1 MKEIQNFI
9 NQNNNLDFLNERIES
24 LNETQFCFKYTDNG
38 LVYAKQSKQADLT
51 LTAKELFRDLKT
63 LDKTMC
69 AFVFAKSYYPES
81 DREKYIDKLGNL
93 AANLLNQDSLKTVRV
108 HDIDVL
114 KQLYQNLPD
123 FALKGMFNTDVCCF
137 TIAKNEVY
145 YLSQV
150 EQHVYAMSKT
160 MFRDDY
166 DTIRE
171 VIIERGEEIEF
182 MSPYLSNSEI
192 KALTPIISEL
202 YDDRDL
208 IHGTVLCQTIGF
220 YRKEHKM
227 PLCEVDFSAYGL
239 RKQAKFSKHMLAQN
253 VFDLSDTDL
262 LNELNKHLENV
273 IDNAFDKF
281 LINIP
286 EKIIYIGERQDRERL
301 NKLAQWQALSEFN
314 DTIDFT
320 KEARQQQNLDAGI
333 DQHIDQNLI
342 ESLNFDFTDFNA
354 SMSMSKNENKRNKRK
369 L

>member
-9 NQNNNLDFLNERIES
+9 TQNHNLDFLNERIES
-24 LNETQFCFKYTDNG
+24 LNETQFRFKYSENG
-38 LVYAKQSKQADLT
+38 LVYVKQNQKADLT
-51 LTAKELFRDLKT
+51 LTATELFRDLKT

-69 AFVFAKSYYPES
+69 AFVFAKSYNPES
-81 DREKYIDKLGNL
+81 DRPKYLDRVGNL

-108 HDIDVL
+108 HDIDDL

-123 FALKGMFNTDVCCF
+123 FALKSMFNTDVCCF
-137 TIAKNEVY
+137 TIAENEVY

-166 DTIRE
+166 ETIRE

-182 MSPYLSNSEI
+182 MSPYLPNTEV

-202 YDDRDL
+202 YDDRDA
-208 IHGTVLCQTIGF
+208 IHGTVLCQTVAFFRQG
-220 YRKEHKM
+220 HKM
-227 PLCEVDFSAYGL
+227 PVCEVDFSAYGL
-239 RKQAKFSKHMLAQN
+239 RKQAKYSKHILAQN
-253 VFDLSDTDL
+253 VFNISDTEL
-262 LNELNKHLENV
+262 LDELNKQHQNV

-286 EKIIYIGERQDRERL
+286 EKIISIGERQDRERL
-301 NKLAQWQALSEFN
+301 NKLAQWEALTEFN
-314 DTIDFT
+314 DSMDFNN
-320 KEARQQQNLDAGI
+320 EVRQQHTIDAGI
-333 DQHIDQNLI
+333 DQHIDKDLI
-342 ESLNFDFTDFNA
+342 ESFNFDFTDFDA
-354 SMSMSKNENKRNKRK
+354 RISKNENKRNKRK

>member
-9 NQNNNLDFLNERIES
+9 TQNHNLDFLNERIES
-24 LNETQFCFKYTDNG
+24 LNETQFRFKYSENG
-38 LVYAKQSKQADLT
+38 LVYVKQNQKADLT
-51 LTAKELFRDLKT
+51 LTAKELFNDLKT

-69 AFVFAKSYYPES
+69 AFVFAKSYNPES
-81 DREKYIDKLGNL
+81 DREKYLDKVGNL
-93 AANLLNQDSLKTVRV
+93 AAALLNQDSLKTVQV
-108 HDIDVL
+108 HDLDDL
-114 KQLYQNLPD
+114 KHFYQNLPD

-137 TIAKNEVY
+137 TIAENEVY
-145 YLSQV
+145 YLSQT

-160 MFRDDY
+160 MFKDDY

-182 MSPYLSNSEI
+182 MSPYLSNTEI

-202 YDDRDL
+202 YDDRDA
-208 IHGTVLCQTIGF
+208 IYGTVLCQTVRF
-220 YRKEHKM
+220 YRQGHKM
-227 PLCEVDFSAYGL
+227 PVCEVDFSAYGL
-239 RKQAKFSKHMLAQN
+239 RKEAKFSKHMLAQN
-253 VFDLSDTDL
+253 VFDLSDTEL
-262 LNELNKHLENV
+262 LDELNNHHHNV

-320 KEARQQQNLDAGI
+320 KDARQQNNLDAGI
-333 DQHIDQNLI
+333 DQHIDKDLI
-342 ESLNFDFTDFNA
+342 DSLNFDFTDFDA
-354 SMSMSKNENKRNKRK
+354 SVSKNENKRNKRK

>member
-1 MKEIQNFI
+1 MKEIQNFL
-9 NQNNNLDFLNERIES
+9 NQNHHLDFLNERIES
-24 LNETQFCFKYTDNG
+24 LNETKFRVNYTDQG
-38 LVYAKQSKQADLT
+38 LVYAKQSQNADLT
-51 LTAKELFRDLKT
+51 LTATELFRDLKT

-81 DREKYIDKLGNL
+81 DREKYLDKVGNL
-93 AANLLNQDSLKTVRV
+93 AAALLNQDTLKTVQV
-108 HDIDVL
+108 HDIDDL
-114 KQLYQNLPD
+114 KQFYQNLPD
-123 FALKGMFNTDVCCF
+123 FALKSMFNTDVCCF

-166 DTIRE
+166 ETIRE

-202 YDDRDL
+202 YDDRDA
-208 IHGTVLCQTIGF
+208 IHGTVLCQTVGF
-220 YRKEHKM
+220 YREGHKM
-227 PLCEVDFSAYGL
+227 PVCEVDFSAYGL
-239 RKQAKFSKHMLAQN
+239 REQAKNSKHMLAQN
-253 VFDLSDTDL
+253 VFNLSDDDL
-262 LNELNKHLENV
+262 LNELNKHHENV

-281 LINIP
+281 LINMP

-301 NKLAQWQALSEFN
+301 NKLEQWQALTDFN
-314 DTIDFT
+314 DAMDFNIDT
-320 KEARQQQNLDAGI
+320 RQQHTIEAGI
-333 DQHIDQNLI
+333 DQHIDKDLI
-342 ESLNFDFTDFNA
+342 ESLNFDFTDFDA
-354 SMSMSKNENKRNKRK
+354 SVSKQENKRNKRK

>member
-9 NQNNNLDFLNERIES
+9 TQNHHLDFLNERIEN
-24 LNETQFCFKYTDNG
+24 LNDTTFRFKYPENG
-38 LVYAKQSKQADLT
+38 LVYVKQSKHADLT
-51 LTAKELFRDLKT
+51 LTAKELFRDLRT

-69 AFVFAKSYYPES
+69 AFVFAKSFNPES
-81 DREKYIDKLGNL
+81 DRSNYLDRVGNL
-93 AANLLNQDSLKTVRV
+93 AANLLNQDTLKTVQV
-108 HDIDVL
+108 HDIDDL

-137 TIAKNEVY
+137 TVAENEVY
-145 YLSQV
+145 YLSKV
-150 EQHVYAMSKT
+150 EQHVYPMSKT

-166 DTIRE
+166 EAIRE

-192 KALTPIISEL
+192 KALTPVISEL
-202 YDDRDL
+202 YEDRDL

-220 YRKEHKM
+220 YRKGHKM
-227 PLCEVDFSAYGL
+227 PVCEVDFSAYGL

-253 VFDLSDTDL
+253 VFNLSDDDL
-262 LNELNKHLENV
+262 LDELNNHHQNV

-286 EKIIYIGERQDRERL
+286 EKIISIGERQDRARL
-301 NKLAQWQALSEFN
+301 NKLAQWEALSDFN
-314 DTIDFT
+314 DSIDFT
-320 KEARQQQNLDAGI
+320 KDARQQNNLEAGI
-333 DQHIDQNLI
+333 DQHIDQDLI
-342 ESLNFDFTDFNA
+342 ESLNFDFTDFDA
-354 SMSMSKNENKRNKRK
+354 SMSRNENKRNKRK

>member
-1 MKEIQNFI
+1 MKEIQNFLK
-9 NQNNNLDFLNERIES
+9 QNHNLDFLQERIES
-24 LNETQFCFKYTDNG
+24 LNETKFRFNNSENG
-38 LVYAKQSKQADLT
+38 LVYVKQSQKADLT
-51 LTAKELFRDLKT
+51 LTATELFRDLRT

-81 DREKYIDKLGNL
+81 DREKYLDRVGNL
-93 AANLLNQDSLKTVRV
+93 AANLLNQDSLKTVQV
-108 HDIDVL
+108 KDFDDL

-123 FALKGMFNTDVCCF
+123 FALKSMFNTDVCCF
-137 TIAKNEVY
+137 TVAENEVY

-150 EQHVYAMSKT
+150 EQHVYPMSQT

-192 KALTPIISEL
+192 KALTPVISEL

-208 IHGTVLCQTIGF
+208 VHGTVLCQTIGF
-220 YRKEHKM
+220 YRKGHKM

-239 RKQAKFSKHMLAQN
+239 RKQSQFSKHMLAQN

-262 LNELNKHLENV
+262 LNELNKHHQHV

-281 LINIP
+281 LINMP
-286 EKIIYIGERQDRERL
+286 EKIILIGERQDRERL
-301 NKLAQWQALSEFN
+301 NKLEQWQALSDFN
-314 DTIDFT
+314 DSIDFT
-320 KEARQQQNLDAGI
+320 KDARQQQNLSAGI
-333 DQHIDQNLI
+333 DQHIDQELI
-342 ESLNFDFTDFNA
+342 ESLNFDFTDFDA
-354 SMSMSKNENKRNKRK
+354 SVSKQENKRNKRK

>member
-51 LTAKELFRDLKT
+51 LTAKELFRDLRT

-81 DREKYIDKLGNL
+81 DRENYLDKVGNL
-93 AANLLNQDSLKTVRV
+93 AANLLNQESLKTVQV
-108 HDIDVL
+108 KDLDDL
-114 KQLYQNLPD
+114 KQLYQNLPE
-123 FALKGMFNTDVCCF
+123 FALKSMFNTDVCCF
-137 TIAKNEVY
+137 TVADNEVY

-171 VIIERGEEIEF
+171 VIVERGEEIEF
-182 MSPYLSNSEI
+182 MFPYLSNSEI
-192 KALTPIISEL
+192 KALTPVISEL

-220 YRKEHKM
+220 YRQGHKM
-227 PLCEVDFSAYGL
+227 PLCEVDFSAYGI
-239 RKQAKFSKHMLAQN
+239 REQAKFSKHMLTQN
-253 VFDLSDTDL
+253 VFNLSDTEL
-262 LNELNKHLENV
+262 LDELNNHHQNV

-286 EKIIYIGERQDRERL
+286 DKIISIGERQDRERL
-301 NKLAQWQALSEFN
+301 NKLEQWQALTDFN
-314 DTIDFT
+314 DAMDFNIDT
-320 KEARQQQNLDAGI
+320 RQQHTIEAGI
-333 DQHIDQNLI
+333 DQHIDQDLI
-342 ESLNFDFTDFNA
+342 DSLNFDFTDFDA
-354 SMSMSKNENKRNKRK
+354 SKSKQENKRNKRK

>member
-51 LTAKELFRDLKT
+51 LTAKELFSDLKT

-93 AANLLNQDSLKTVRV
+93 AANLLNQDSLKTVQV
-108 HDIDVL
+108 KDLDDL
-114 KQLYQNLPD
+114 KSVYQNLPD

-137 TIAKNEVY
+137 TIAENEVY
-145 YLSQV
+145 YCSQV
-150 EQHVYAMSKT
+150 EQHVYPMSKT

-166 DTIRE
+166 EAIRE
-171 VIIERGEEIEF
+171 VIVERGEEIDF
-182 MSPYLSNSEI
+182 LSPYLSNTEI
-192 KALTPIISEL
+192 KALTPIISDL
-202 YDDRDL
+202 YDDRDA
-208 IHGTVLCQTIGF
+208 IYGTVLCQTVAFFRQG
-220 YRKEHKM
+220 HKM
-227 PLCEVDFSAYGL
+227 PVCEVDFSAYGL
-239 RKQAKFSKHMLAQN
+239 RKQAKYSKHMLAQN

-262 LNELNKHLENV
+262 LNELNKHHENV

-286 EKIIYIGERQDRERL
+286 EKIISIGERQDRERL

-320 KEARQQQNLDAGI
+320 KDARQQNNLDAGI
-333 DQHIDQNLI
+333 DQHIDKDLI
-342 ESLNFDFTDFNA
+342 DSLNFDFTDFDA
-354 SMSMSKNENKRNKRK
+354 SVSKNENKRNKRK

>member
-9 NQNNNLDFLNERIES
+9 NQNHHLDFLNERIES
-24 LNETQFCFKYTDNG
+24 LNETTFRFNYSDNG
-38 LVYAKQSKQADLT
+38 LVYAKQSQKADLM
-51 LTAKELFRDLKT
+51 LTAKELFNDLKT

-69 AFVFAKSYYPES
+69 AFVFAKSYNPES
-81 DREKYIDKLGNL
+81 DREKYLDKVGNL
-93 AANLLNQDSLKTVRV
+93 AAALLNQDSLKTVQV
-108 HDIDVL
+108 HDIDNL
-114 KQLYQNLPD
+114 KQFYQNLPD
-123 FALKGMFNTDVCCF
+123 FALKSMFNTDVCCF

-166 DTIRE
+166 ETIRE

-192 KALTPIISEL
+192 KALTPIISDL
-202 YDDRDL
+202 YDDRDA
-208 IHGTVLCQTIGF
+208 IYGTVLCQTVAFFRQG
-220 YRKEHKM
+220 HKM
-227 PLCEVDFSAYGL
+227 PVCEVDFSAYGL
-239 RKQAKFSKHMLAQN
+239 RKQAKYSKHMLAQN

-286 EKIIYIGERQDRERL
+286 EKIISIGERQDRERV
-301 NKLAQWQALSEFN
+301 NKLAQWQALTDFN
-314 DTIDFT
+314 DAMDFNI
-320 KEARQQQNLDAGI
+320 EVRQQNNLEAGI
-333 DQHIDQNLI
+333 DQHIDKDLI
-342 ESLNFDFTDFNA
+342 DSLNFDFTDFDGNV
-354 SMSMSKNENKRNKRK
+354 SKNENKRNKRK

>member
-93 AANLLNQDSLKTVRV
+93 AANLLNQDSLKTVQV
-108 HDIDVL
+108 KDLDDL
-114 KQLYQNLPD
+114 KSVYQNLPD

-145 YLSQV
+145 YLSQL
-150 EQHVYAMSKT
+150 EQHVYPMSKS
-160 MFRDDY
+160 MFKDDY

-171 VIIERGEEIEF
+171 VIVERGEEIEF
-182 MSPYLSNSEI
+182 MFPYLSNTEI

-202 YDDRDL
+202 YDDRDA
-208 IHGTVLCQTIGF
+208 IYGTVLCQTIGF
-220 YRKEHKM
+220 YRKGHKM
-227 PLCEVDFSAYGL
+227 PVCEVDFSAYGL
-239 RKQAKFSKHMLAQN
+239 RKEAKFSKHMLAQN
-253 VFDLSDTDL
+253 VFNLSDTDL
-262 LNELNKHLENV
+262 LNELNKQHQNV
-273 IDNAFDKF
+273 IDNAFYKF
-281 LINIP
+281 LINMP
-286 EKIIYIGERQDRERL
+286 EKIILIGERQDRARL
-301 NKLAQWQALSEFN
+301 NKLAQWEALSEFN
-314 DTIDFT
+314 DSMDFYN
-320 KEARQQQNLDAGI
+320 EVRQQHNLDAGI
-333 DQHIDQNLI
+333 DQHIDQDLI
-342 ESLNFDFTDFNA
+342 ESLNFDFTDFDA
-354 SMSMSKNENKRNKRK
+354 SMSKNENKRVKRK

>member
-9 NQNNNLDFLNERIES
+9 NQNHHLDFLNERIES
-24 LNETQFCFKYTDNG
+24 LNETTFRFNYSDNG
-38 LVYAKQSKQADLT
+38 LVYAKQSQKADLT
-51 LTAKELFRDLKT
+51 LTAKELFNDLKT

-69 AFVFAKSYYPES
+69 AFVFAKSFNPES
-81 DREKYIDKLGNL
+81 DRSNYLDKVGHL
-93 AANLLNQDSLKTVRV
+93 ASNLLNQDSLKTVQV
-108 HDIDVL
+108 HDIDDL

-123 FALKGMFNTDVCCF
+123 FALKSMFNTDVCCF
-137 TIAKNEVY
+137 TVAENEVY
-145 YLSQV
+145 YLSQL

-166 DTIRE
+166 ETIRE

-192 KALTPIISEL
+192 KALTPIISDL
-202 YDDRDL
+202 YDDRDA
-208 IHGTVLCQTIGF
+208 IYGTVLCQTVAFFRQG
-220 YRKEHKM
+220 HKM
-227 PLCEVDFSAYGL
+227 PVCEVDFSAYGL
-239 RKQAKFSKHMLAQN
+239 RKQAKYSKHMLAQN
-253 VFDLSDTDL
+253 VFNLFDDDL
-262 LNELNKHLENV
+262 LDELNNHHQNV

-286 EKIIYIGERQDRERL
+286 EKIISIGERQDRERV

-320 KEARQQQNLDAGI
+320 KDARQQHNLDAGI
-333 DQHIDQNLI
+333 DQHIDQDLI
-342 ESLNFDFTDFNA
+342 ESLNFDFTDFDA
-354 SMSMSKNENKRNKRK
+354 SMSKNENKRNKRK